1 MVQAIGRRLCIPKF
15 IEKKNNVFSRNVSLS
30 RKMRWKIHRISVY
43 QLEVS
48 RYEISVS
55 DRVTIGFLINEM
67 FVVKNYY

>member
-1 MVQAIGRRLCIPKF
+1 M
-15 IEKKNNVFSRNVSLS
+15 
-30 RKMRWKIHRISVY
+30 Y

-48 RYEISVS
+48 CYEISVS